1 MVIKTEKLTKYY
13 KKTRGIE
20 DLSLEIKKGE
30 IFGLLGP
37 NGAGKTTTIRML
49 MGMIRPTGGSATVK
63 GIDCWNQS
71 PKVKAISA
79 YIAGDTYLYPKETG
93 NSMINIYGGIRKNKK
108 LAKELVERFDFD
120 PTKKIKAL
128 SRGNRQKL
136 AIILAFM
143 FEPEVV
149 ILDEPTS
156 GLDPLMQQEF
166 YALLKEVQAKGV
178 TIFMS
183 SHFLPE
189 IEKVCERVG
198 IVKDGNLVGI
208 EEVSEL
214 AAKHVRIL
222 NVTFETKPDL
232 SKYKIP
238 EIIEIKHLIGNDY
251 EMKIVGRVD
260 PIIKALSKDKIK
272 DLSFTHAS
280 LEEVFLEYYS

>member
-1 MVIKTEKLTKYY
+1 MIKTEKLTKYY
-13 KKTRGIE
+13 KKTKGIE
-20 DLSLEIKKGE
+20 DLTLEIKKGE

-71 PKVKAISA
+71 PDVKTISG
-79 YIAGDTYLYPKETG
+79 YLSGDTYLYPKETG
-93 NSMINIYGGIRKNKK
+93 NSLINLYGAIRKNKK
-108 LAKELVERFDFD
+108 LAKELIERFDFD
-120 PTKKIKAL
+120 PKKKIKTL

-143 FEPEVV
+143 FEPEVL

-166 YALLKEVQAKGV
+166 YALLKEVQTKGA
-178 TIFMS
+178 TTFMS

-208 EEVSEL
+208 EAVSEL
-214 AAKHVRIL
+214 TAKHVRIM
-222 NVTFETKPDL
+222 NVTFEKKPDL
-232 SKYKIP
+232 GKYKIP
-238 EIIEIKHLIGNDY
+238 EIIDVKHLIGNDY
-251 EMKIVGRVD
+251 EMKVVGRVD

-272 DLSFTHAS
+272 DLSFIHAS